1 MIRRPP
7 RSPRTDTLFPYTTLF
22 RSVNTALFYY
32 QYEGKQ
38 AGLSVYDGFV
48 ASYNYTNVGEA
59 RLYGIETEIA
69 FQPSERWDFR
79 LSGSLID
86 TEITD
91 SDVIT
96 TDAFGNNVPVEGLE
110 LVKTPTWTFNALAAH
125 HLPTA
130 LGRFTLQT
138 EVNGRDKQYF
148 SLSNDPLTLEE
159 AHIFVNLRVLWQ
171 STDERFSAQAFV
183 TNVFDEPYYTTL
195 REPVARSTGA
205 LSAVEGQGRLWGVK
219 LGVTF

>member
-1 MIRRPP
+1 M
-7 RSPRTDTLFPYTTLF
+7 
-22 RSVNTALFYY
+22 
-32 QYEGKQ
+32 
-38 AGLSVYDGFV
+38 
-48 ASYNYTNVGEA
+48 
-59 RLYGIETEIA
+59 
-69 FQPSERWDFR
+69 
-79 LSGSLID
+79 ID

-159 AHIFVNLRVLWQ
+159 AHIFRSEERRVGKEWV
-171 STDERFSAQAFV
+171 STCSSRWS
-183 TNVFDEPYYTTL
+183 PYH
-195 REPVARSTGA
+195 
-205 LSAVEGQGRLWGVK
+205 
-219 LGVTF
+219 

>member
-1 MIRRPP
+1 MLSLHVSLPFSTVRG
-7 RSPRTDTLFPYTTLF
+7 
-22 RSVNTALFYY
+22 SV
-32 QYEGKQ
+32 
-38 AGLSVYDGFV
+38 
-48 ASYNYTNVGEA
+48 
-59 RLYGIETEIA
+59 
-69 FQPSERWDFR
+69 
-79 LSGSLID
+79 
-86 TEITD
+86 
-91 SDVIT
+91 
-96 TDAFGNNVPVEGLE
+96 
-110 LVKTPTWTFNALAAH
+110 
-125 HLPTA
+125 
-130 LGRFTLQT
+130 TLQT

>member
-1 MIRRPP
+1 MILRPP
-7 RSPRTDTLFPYTTLF
+7 RSTRTDTLFPYTTLF
-22 RSVNTALFYY
+22 RS
-32 QYEGKQ
+32 
-38 AGLSVYDGFV
+38 V

-125 HLPTA
+125 HLPSA

-138 EVNGRDKQYF
+138 DGNGRGTTYF
-148 SLSNDPLTLEE
+148 SLPTSSLTLE
-159 AHIFVNLRVLWQ
+159 
-171 STDERFSAQAFV
+171 
-183 TNVFDEPYYTTL
+183 
-195 REPVARSTGA
+195 
-205 LSAVEGQGRLWGVK
+205 
-219 LGVTF
+219 GVTDKARIR